1 MKTNNLSLM
10 LANQTSLS
18 NESINEIVRAVNS
31 HEELV
36 KGIRHI
42 QDWLKDK
49 YVIERDGNARAGFA
63 HYVELCDEILAK
75 AEGKG
80 E

>member
-1 MKTNNLSLM
+1 
-10 LANQTSLS
+10 
-18 NESINEIVRAVNS
+18 
-31 HEELV
+31 LV